1 MKEIIKRNRE
11 IISYLIIGVLT
22 TIVSL
27 ISYYLLTITIL
38 SPNNPLE
45 LTIANIISWIIS
57 VLFAYITNRKYVFQ
71 SKDKNILKEASKFTL
86 SRVTTLIIDILLMFI
101 FVSILHFNDKI
112 IKLLV
117 QIIII
122 ILNYIFSKLLVFK
135 KWFAFL
141 QIQTILI
148 K

>member
-22 TIVSL
+22 TTVSL

-135 KWFAFL
+135 K
-141 QIQTILI
+141 
-148 K
+148 

>member
-71 SKDKNILKEASKFTL
+71 SKDKKILKEASKFTL
-86 SRVTTLIIDILLMFI
+86 SRITTLIIDILLMFI

-117 QIIII
+117 QVIII

-135 KWFAFL
+135 K
-141 QIQTILI
+141 
-148 K
+148 

>member
-1 MKEIIKRNRE
+1 MKEIIKKNRE

-45 LTIANIISWIIS
+45 LTTANIISWIIS

-135 KWFAFL
+135 K
-141 QIQTILI
+141 
-148 K
+148 

>member
-1 MKEIIKRNRE
+1 MKEIIKKNRE

-71 SKDKNILKEASKFTL
+71 SKDKNILIEASKFTL

-135 KWFAFL
+135 K
-141 QIQTILI
+141 
-148 K
+148 

>member
-27 ISYYLLTITIL
+27 ISYYLLTITLL

-135 KWFAFL
+135 K
-141 QIQTILI
+141 
-148 K
+148 

>member
-71 SKDKNILKEASKFTL
+71 SKDKNILKEASKFTI
-86 SRVTTLIIDILLMFI
+86 SRVTTLLIDILLMFI

-135 KWFAFL
+135 K
-141 QIQTILI
+141 
-148 K
+148 

>member
-71 SKDKNILKEASKFTL
+71 SKDKNILKEVSKFTL

-135 KWFAFL
+135 K
-141 QIQTILI
+141 
-148 K
+148 

>member
-57 VLFAYITNRKYVFQ
+57 VLFAYVTNRKYVFQ
-71 SKDKNILKEASKFTL
+71 SKDKNILKEVSKFTL

-135 KWFAFL
+135 K
-141 QIQTILI
+141 
-148 K
+148 

>member
-45 LTIANIISWIIS
+45 LTIANIVSWIIS

-86 SRVTTLIIDILLMFI
+86 SRVTTLLIDILLMFI

-135 KWFAFL
+135 K
-141 QIQTILI
+141 
-148 K
+148 

>member
-27 ISYYLLTITIL
+27 VSYCLLTITIL
-38 SPNNPLE
+38 SPNNPIE
-45 LTIANIISWIIS
+45 LTIANIISWILS

-101 FVSILHFNDKI
+101 FVSLLHFNDKI

-117 QIIII
+117 QVIII

-135 KWFAFL
+135 K
-141 QIQTILI
+141 
-148 K
+148 

>member
-38 SPNNPLE
+38 SPNNPLK

-135 KWFAFL
+135 K
-141 QIQTILI
+141 
-148 K
+148 

>member
-71 SKDKNILKEASKFTL
+71 SKDKNILKESSKFTL

-122 ILNYIFSKLLVFK
+122 ILNYIFSNY
-135 KWFAFL
+135 
-141 QIQTILI
+141 
-148 K
+148 

>member
-45 LTIANIISWIIS
+45 LTIANIVSWIIS

-101 FVSILHFNDKI
+101 FVSILHFNYKI

-135 KWFAFL
+135 K
-141 QIQTILI
+141 
-148 K
+148 

>member
-1 MKEIIKRNRE
+1 MKEIIKKNRE

-135 KWFAFL
+135 K
-141 QIQTILI
+141 
-148 K
+148 

>member
-86 SRVTTLIIDILLMFI
+86 SRVTTLIIDILLMII

-135 KWFAFL
+135 K
-141 QIQTILI
+141 
-148 K
+148 